1 MAEVSDKMPTI
12 ADHWRFAIPAAI
24 IGFLIASYRW
34 QLGVAFLLVPLL
46 MFDGIVYLFFF
57 DTVGRGLMAEQGIE
71 YLVSKIGSAS
81 FVLATC
87 IVGIMIA
94 RRRVVDSANQ
104 A

>member
-12 ADHWRFAIPAAI
+12 ADHWFFAIPAAI
-24 IGFLIASYRW
+24 VAFLVGRYRW
-34 QLGVAFLLVPLL
+34 QLGVVFLLVPIL

-57 DTVGRGLMAEQGIE
+57 DTVGSGLIAEQGII
-71 YLVSKIGSAS
+71 YLVSKIGAAS

-87 IVGIMIA
+87 VVGIMIG
-94 RRRVVDSANQ
+94 RRRVA